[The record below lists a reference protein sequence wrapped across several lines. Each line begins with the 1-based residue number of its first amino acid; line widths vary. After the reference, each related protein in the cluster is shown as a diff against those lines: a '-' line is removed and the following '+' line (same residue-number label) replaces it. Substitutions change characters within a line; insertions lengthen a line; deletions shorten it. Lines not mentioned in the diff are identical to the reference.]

1 MRANW
6 NDLHY
11 LVKVSVRRSI
21 LSFASLFSSSS
32 KNHLMVTMLAL
43 AAQLIIA
50 ISIVIVWVFRFDN
63 IVLEFK
69 QYGLSTLTRSMVG
82 AAKLVLATLLVV
94 GIWYPAL
101 VLIPALLMAL
111 LMISAQYFHFKVN
124 NPFQKRIPAL
134 FLLSLCLFVAAV
146 SLNWI
151 A

>member
-1 MRANW
+1 
-6 NDLHY
+6 
-11 LVKVSVRRSI
+11 
-21 LSFASLFSSSS
+21 
-32 KNHLMVTMLAL
+32 MVPTLAL

-63 IVLEFK
+63 IVKEFE
-69 QYGLSTLTRSMVG
+69 QYGLSTLIRSMVG

-94 GIWYPAL
+94 GVWYPAL

>member
-1 MRANW
+1 
-6 NDLHY
+6 
-11 LVKVSVRRSI
+11 
-21 LSFASLFSSSS
+21 
-32 KNHLMVTMLAL
+32 MVPTLAL

-69 QYGLSTLTRSMVG
+69 QYGLSNLMRSMVG

-94 GIWYPAL
+94 GVWYPAL